1 MKLRPLGTR
10 FRPSLKAVL
19 AGWAAAMVA
28 TLPMQIAKI
37 VANSFG
43 GPMVLLW
50 SLAEGT
56 VIWGFWSLA
65 IAAGGWLFGLVPVIL
80 LVPEDW
86 MLRHL
91 RPSVIL
97 AAVFAWMVVLVRV
110 PGLEVASARITLRK
124 GRIFYLYS
132 LFLVVFAAVSG
143 FVYLRLLALRQGN
156 S

>member
-1 MKLRPLGTR
+1 MKLRRWGSR
-10 FRPSLKAVL
+10 IQPSLEATL

-43 GPMVLLW
+43 GPGVLMW
-50 SLAEGT
+50 SLAEGIA
-56 VIWGFWSLA
+56 IWSLWGLA

-80 LVPEDW
+80 LVSEDW

-91 RPSVIL
+91 RTSVVL
-97 AAVFAWMVVLVRV
+97 AALFGWMVVLVQFQV
-110 PGLEVASARITLRK
+110 WKLLRPYHTSE
-124 GRIFYLYS
+124 GRMFYLYS
-132 LFLVVFAAVSG
+132 LLLVVYATVSAL
-143 FVYLRLLALRQGN
+143 VYLRLIAVKRED

>member
-80 LVPEDW
+80 LVPENW

-97 AAVFAWMVVLVRV
+97 AAVFAWMVVLVQFQV
-110 PGLEVASARITLRK
+110 WKLLRPYHTSE